1 MTYQEQTKLLH
12 DAIQQ
17 LMHLYQD
24 LSARVLSLTESRDA
38 IPKKTNSKLLT
49 VWGYFRT

>member
-24 LSARVLSLTESRDA
+24 LSARVLNLTESQET
-38 IPKKTNSKLLT
+38 ILKKTNSKLLT
-49 VWGYFRT
+49 VSGYFRT

>member
-17 LMHLYQD
+17 LMQLYQD
-24 LSARVLSLTESRDA
+24 LSTRVLSLSESKDNV
-38 IPKKTNSKLLT
+38 PKKTSSRLST
-49 VWGYFRT
+49 VLGYFRA